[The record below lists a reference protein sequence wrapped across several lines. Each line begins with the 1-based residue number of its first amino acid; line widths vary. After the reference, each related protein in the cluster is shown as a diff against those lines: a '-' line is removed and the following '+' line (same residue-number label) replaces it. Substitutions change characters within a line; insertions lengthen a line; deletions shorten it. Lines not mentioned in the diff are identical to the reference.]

1 MGKGGWG
8 KVQLLIKNNREVGT
22 QGVCGRRGEVA
33 TFDIAINYVAHV
45 PKLHNLNIPQSSLSV
60 HSVGAK
66 KMKLSFVAN
75 IALKNGMI

>member
-1 MGKGGWG
+1 MYGG
-8 KVQLLIKNNREVGT
+8 T
-22 QGVCGRRGEVA
+22 GEVA

-66 KMKLSFVAN
+66 KIKLSFVAN
-75 IALKNGMI
+75 IALKKNTLPTNLYVAFKSLYNFFF